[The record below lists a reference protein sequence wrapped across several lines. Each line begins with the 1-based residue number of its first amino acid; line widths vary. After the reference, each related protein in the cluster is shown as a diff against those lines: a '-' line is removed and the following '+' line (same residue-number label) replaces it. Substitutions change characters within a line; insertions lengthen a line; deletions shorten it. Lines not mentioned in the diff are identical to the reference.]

1 MTEQDF
7 AKKISRHLNLST
19 KQIDGMTLQRLSDI
33 RRQALS
39 AAAVADRQFV
49 MAQHP
54 SGQHAVLGFHDNGNN
69 ENGMSHHARTVFIA
83 LVVLTLIAGMFTW
96 QRLNNDD
103 DESEQGLL
111 DAKMLS
117 SDLPVST
124 FIQPDFKEWVN
135 GSR

>member
-1 MTEQDF
+1 MPEQDF
-7 AKKISRHLNLST
+7 AKKIRHHLNLST

-54 SGQHAVLGFHDNGNN
+54 AGQQAVLGFHDNGNL
-69 ENGMSHHARTVFIA
+69 ENGMSHLGRTVFIA
-83 LVVLTLIAGMFTW
+83 LVVLTIFAGIFTW
-96 QRLNNDD
+96 QRLNND

-124 FIQPDFKEWVN
+124 FTQPDFKEWVN

>member
-7 AKKISRHLNLST
+7 AKKIRHHLNLST

-54 SGQHAVLGFHDNGNN
+54 AGQQAVLGFHDNGNL
-69 ENGMSHHARTVFIA
+69 ENGMSHLGRTVFIA
-83 LVVLTLIAGMFTW
+83 LVVLTIFAGIFTW
-96 QRLNNDD
+96 QRLNND

-124 FIQPDFKEWVN
+124 FTQPDFKEWVN